1 MGSFAW
7 RGGMWN
13 LATLRVATR
22 ANKSMRLDLKTD
34 ILTRGGALAKNAKV
48 HMRGPVIM
56 RGRELPSDMADQKL
70 LQSRTEDPWRVMR
83 MQAEFVEG
91 FSALRSITNAVS
103 VFGSARTPQDSP
115 YYQMAE
121 EIGRLIAEN
130 GFATITGGGPGVME
144 AANKGAYQA
153 DGVSVGLGILVA
165 FSQGPLQ
172 MNGTFFIVLA
182 AHFVLI
188 SAFTFSNVTTG
199 LARIS
204 ADIEN
209 VASSLGASPWY
220 RLRHVTLPLMTPWM
234 ISALALSLSLSMGE
248 LGATVMIYP
257 PGWTTLP
264 VTIFSLTDRGNIAD
278 GSALTIV
285 LVGVTLLLMMKLE
298 RIARRLSQ
306 R

>member
-1 MGSFAW
+1 
-7 RGGMWN
+7 
-13 LATLRVATR
+13 
-22 ANKSMRLDLKTD
+22 
-34 ILTRGGALAKNAKV
+34 
-48 HMRGPVIM
+48 
-56 RGRELPSDMADQKL
+56 
-70 LQSRTEDPWRVMR
+70 
-83 MQAEFVEG
+83 
-91 FSALRSITNAVS
+91 
-103 VFGSARTPQDSP
+103 
-115 YYQMAE
+115 
-121 EIGRLIAEN
+121 
-130 GFATITGGGPGVME
+130 
-144 AANKGAYQA
+144 
-153 DGVSVGLGILVA
+153 
-165 FSQGPLQ
+165 PLQ